1 MRTMLEMCRG
11 MTSNTSVDNDVLY
24 WANVEMNRSGVVVL
38 VVLPKVAVVVKFV
51 IFVSIIGG
59 ASSISPTL

>member
-24 WANVEMNRSGVVVL
+24 WANVEMNTSGVVVL
-38 VVLPKVAVVVKFV
+38 VVLPKIVVVKFV

>member
-1 MRTMLEMCRG
+1 